1 MKLIHYTETKKKKTY
16 VCSTTLRTIAQVAVA
31 QVTIGRRIASALR
44 KRDVGEVAKLEA
56 EPIVGAELRR
66 KALLFTGNVREP
78 AGEELLV

>member
-1 MKLIHYTETKKKKTY
+1 
-16 VCSTTLRTIAQVAVA
+16 VA
-31 QVTIGRRIASALR
+31 IGRRIASALR